1 MIPFCCMVYTQDYSQ
16 YYQGQQPSN
25 SCTYLMEIGLS
36 QDQGH
41 GDYSQNP
48 YSSTHYSYPDNS
60 MNQQNQNAG
69 VAPSGE
75 AQLGMLLFRIDRILN
90 MV

>member
-1 MIPFCCMVYTQDYSQ
+1 
-16 YYQGQQPSN
+16 
-25 SCTYLMEIGLS
+25 
-36 QDQGH
+36 
-41 GDYSQNP
+41 
-48 YSSTHYSYPDNS
+48 

>member
-1 MIPFCCMVYTQDYSQ
+1 MIPFCCMVYAQDYSQ

-25 SCTYLMEIGLS
+25 SCTYFMEIGLS

-41 GDYSQNP
+41 GDYSQPP
-48 YSSTHYSYPDNS
+48 YSSTHYNYPDKS

-75 AQLGMLLFRIDRILN
+75 AQLGTLLFRIDRILN